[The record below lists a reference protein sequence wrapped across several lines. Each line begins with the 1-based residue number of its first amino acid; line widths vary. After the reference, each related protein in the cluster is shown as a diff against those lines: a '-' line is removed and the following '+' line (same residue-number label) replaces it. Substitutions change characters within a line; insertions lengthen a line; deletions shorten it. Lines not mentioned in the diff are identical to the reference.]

1 MMLLFRLIVCYV
13 ILDIGTILSYYINPI
28 RITSLSKRSLSSLSP
43 LLLLSRSI
51 PSSYVILNA
60 NANDDINLQDEGLL
74 HLQQEYG
81 ILNRSGNGIK
91 YKDFLLWEE
100 ISALLQDGVCD
111 ENEIIDIWTKNVG
124 SLDKVCTFQEFIN
137 INKDLDDK
145 FEYDDDEND
154 DDYNIEL
161 DDITEGTID
170 SIETFDINSMNVWDT
185 SIDLSKEVFDNEF
198 LTYLQTF
205 FNTNANEKRLL
216 SYKTFSN
223 WIDVKEMLQQGQ
235 VDITCLKDLWRE
247 AILETKKNISNDDD
261 DALLKENI
269 NLDTF
274 IRLNI
279 RLDMILNEIDEALNK
294 LSDKDVEDFY
304 RR

>member
-1 MMLLFRLIVCYV
+1 MLLYTFIICYFL
-13 ILDIGTILSYYINPI
+13 LDIVPILSYYINPI
-28 RITSLSKRSLSSLSP
+28 RITSLSKRSLSISSP
-43 LLLLSRSI
+43 FLLLSPSL
-51 PSSYVILNA
+51 PSSHLILNA
-60 NANDDINLQDEGLL
+60 NSNDDINLQDEGLL

-81 ILNRSGNGIK
+81 ILNRSGDGIK
-91 YKDFLLWEE
+91 YREFLLWEE

-124 SLDKVCTFQEFIN
+124 SLEKVCTFQEFIN

-154 DDYNIEL
+154 DDYKIEL
-161 DDITEGTID
+161 DDISEGTID

-185 SIDLSKEVFDNEF
+185 SIDLSKEVFDDEF

-205 FNTNANEKRLL
+205 FNANANDKRLL

-223 WIDVKEMLQQGQ
+223 WIDVKQMLQQGQ
-235 VDITCLKDLWRE
+235 VDITCLKDLWKE
-247 AILETKKNISNDDD
+247 AIIETKKNINDDD
-261 DALLKENI
+261 EALLKENI
-269 NLDTF
+269 NFDTF